1 MTSFAEEKANK
12 ALSET
17 TIEDV
22 KKFLSSQRGQAK
34 ELENLDQKDYGKLL
48 KLREKFLGED
58 IFKQG
63 SFGNSFYDAIIK
75 NQIMCLTIRVKDM
88 WNL

>member
-1 MTSFAEEKANK
+1 MTSLAETKAAD
-12 ALSET
+12 ALNET

-22 KKFLSSQRGQAK
+22 KKIFDPKPTRNTE
-34 ELENLDQKDYGKLL
+34 ELANLDQEGYDELL

-58 IFKQG
+58 IFKEG

-75 NQIMCLTIRVKDM
+75 SPNYSLDKELKI